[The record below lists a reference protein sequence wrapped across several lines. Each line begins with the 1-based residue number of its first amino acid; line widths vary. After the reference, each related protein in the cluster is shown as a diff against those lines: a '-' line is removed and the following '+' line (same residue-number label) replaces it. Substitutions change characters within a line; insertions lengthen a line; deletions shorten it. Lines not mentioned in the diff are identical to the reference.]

1 MKLKPKT
8 TTLSPRALV
17 YKRFTNIEKSLNPET
32 VLYITVSSQSIVTRW
47 LFDYQQ
53 LQFIQI
59 TASESPDESKT
70 KTVYI
75 YQNNNVIF
83 NYQGNLFQYNFTTG
97 AWEQLQS
104 AEVATLDLLYNN
116 IGKYQTNRY
125 YYTGSFTYVM
135 KTDPESTTVQ
145 YVKGNIT
152 PLTTFSIKYFNDYI
166 NLCPDDLVVID
177 GHLYSVGSPEKIHK
191 HMPKEY
197 YVYYATLNSLL

>member
-17 YKRFTNIEKSLNPET
+17 YKRFTNIEKSMTATNAVYVT
-32 VLYITVSSQSIVTRW
+32 NSAKAVVLRW
-47 LFDYQQ
+47 MFDYEQ

-59 TASESPDESKT
+59 TQDFVPANANIIN
-70 KTVYI
+70 VYE
-75 YQNNNVIF
+75 NNNVIF
-83 NYQGNLFQYNFTTG
+83 NYSGNLFQYDFTAG

-104 AEVATLDLLYNN
+104 ADIATLDLLYNN

-135 KTDPESTTVQ
+135 KTDEEGTTVQ

-166 NLCPDDLVVID
+166 NLSQDDLVVIE
-177 GHLYSVGSPEKIHK
+177 GRLYSVENPERVHK
-191 HMPKEY
+191 HMPKGY